1 MKQFRG
7 LILKWREKSP
17 VSFVL
22 VKDGRIQKDVLAL
35 LGKTEAWA
43 REFLEESTEVE
54 SIMLAT
60 VDESHKINIL
70 LKMKNIRILSF
81 RTYDTIVWTTKRR
94 RYGGICRRITKNS
107 WSSPFNFSWCCCT
120 HYK

>member
-43 REFLEESTEVE
+43 RKFLEESTEVE

-81 RTYDTIVWTTKRR
+81 RTYDTIVWTTKKEAIR
-94 RYGGICRRITKNS
+94 
-107 WSSPFNFSWCCCT
+107 WDM
-120 HYK
+120 

>member
-7 LILKWREKSP
+7 LILKWREKIS
-17 VSFVL
+17 SFFCIS
-22 VKDGRIQKDVLAL
+22 KGWEDTERCSCIIR
-35 LGKTEAWA
+35 KTEAWA

-81 RTYDTIVWTTKRR
+81 RTYDTIVWTTKKEAIR
-94 RYGGICRRITKNS
+94 
-107 WSSPFNFSWCCCT
+107 WDM
-120 HYK
+120 